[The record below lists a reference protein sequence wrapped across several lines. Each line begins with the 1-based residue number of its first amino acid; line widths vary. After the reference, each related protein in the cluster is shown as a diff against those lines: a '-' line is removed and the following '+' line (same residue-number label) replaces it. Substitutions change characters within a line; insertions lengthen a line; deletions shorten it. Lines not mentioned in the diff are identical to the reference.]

1 MHLSAGELKQKP
13 VIISAANVVINMFQ
27 LTKLLSGHH
36 TWEQQNTWNVQNAVK
51 KAGRR
56 KCWNKN
62 SGKTKDG
69 KVKGDM
75 IISEDGGM
83 FKFREIQ

>member
-1 MHLSAGELKQKP
+1 M
-13 VIISAANVVINMFQ
+13 INKRASVNSI
-27 LTKLLSGHH
+27 TYTGAKI
-36 TWEQQNTWNVQNAVK
+36 
-51 KAGRR
+51 KA
-56 KCWNKN
+56 KVHNKN